1 MAKKREL
8 YSYKNED
15 YSFLRDIMRDVI
27 SAFSNAAK
35 WYATIKE
42 VTWAEF
48 GLIHLTDFI
57 HSLEHVQY
65 EYIDEFKSIMAQI
78 GLEVEY
84 PPTQEFIESL
94 EDIDKVMEVCIGIAD
109 ETNNA
114 LSDFIAKASKP
125 EFQPLARQVEQ
136 LQIDNYKSKA
146 KLFEIWTMW
155 DKNPSY
161 SSFDNWVK
169 HLCESDG
176 DE

>member
-1 MAKKREL
+1 MAKKRDI
-8 YSYKNED
+8 YNYKNPT
-15 YSFLRDIMRDVI
+15 YYAIRDRMRDVI
-27 SAFSNAAK
+27 SAYSNAAK

-48 GLIHLTDFI
+48 GLVHLTDAI
-57 HSLEHVQY
+57 HHLEHIQY

-84 PPTQEFIESL
+84 PPTQEFVESL
-94 EDIDKVMEVCIGIAD
+94 EDIDKVMEVCVGIAD
-109 ETNNA
+109 ETNKA
-114 LSDFIAKASKP
+114 LSDFIEKSKEP

-136 LQIDNYKSKA
+136 LQIDNSKSKS
-146 KLFEIWTMW
+146 KLLEIWSMW

-169 HLCESDG
+169 HLYESEDK
-176 DE
+176 D